1 MKIYAFADEA
11 SPYIDGQIA
20 AMKRNGLDGLEIRT
34 VDGQSVSDITGAR
47 AAEVKL
53 KLQDAGLAVWS
64 VGSPIGKTDIE
75 KDDFGDHL
83 EKFRRTLETAG
94 ILGAKNMRIFSFFIP
109 KGKNALDYRGEV
121 IDRMGRL
128 LDIAGDYGVTLCHE
142 NEKGIYGDTAPRCYD
157 LLSVFPNLCGIFDP
171 ANFIQCGQNTAVAWT
186 MLSSRIKYLHI
197 KDALESGKVVPA
209 GRGAGNLRI
218 IVNSF
223 IHNGGEVVT
232 VEPHLTVFSALS
244 SLEREGQS
252 SEIDGF
258 AYPSPDAAFDAAV
271 AACRELLN

>member
-1 MKIYAFADEA
+1 MSMKIYAFADEA

-94 ILGAKNMRIFSFFIP
+94 ILGAKMRSTT
-109 KGKNALDYRGEV
+109 AA
-121 IDRMGRL
+121 RL
-128 LDIAGDYGVTLCHE
+128 STGWAGCS
-142 NEKGIYGDTAPRCYD
+142 I
-157 LLSVFPNLCGIFDP
+157 
-171 ANFIQCGQNTAVAWT
+171 
-186 MLSSRIKYLHI
+186 
-197 KDALESGKVVPA
+197 
-209 GRGAGNLRI
+209 
-218 IVNSF
+218 
-223 IHNGGEVVT
+223 
-232 VEPHLTVFSALS
+232 
-244 SLEREGQS
+244 
-252 SEIDGF
+252 
-258 AYPSPDAAFDAAV
+258 
-271 AACRELLN
+271 